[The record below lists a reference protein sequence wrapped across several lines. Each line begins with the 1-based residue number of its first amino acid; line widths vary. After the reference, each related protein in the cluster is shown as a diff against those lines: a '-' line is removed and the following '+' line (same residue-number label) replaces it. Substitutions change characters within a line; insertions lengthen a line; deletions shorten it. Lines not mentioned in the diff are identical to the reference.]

1 MSTFT
6 PREVAYD
13 RYRAA
18 VNSSRSVLGRHAD
31 DVRTDRARLLHRAAH
46 SIAAALDGPARVH
59 LPEPDD
65 DALHLR
71 ECRPVRP
78 VLVPTP
84 NYRCFST
91 SFGRFLA
98 WDGRV
103 RRPRGAVRRGSVTGA
118 SIRSSVPACSPS

>member
-65 DALHLR
+65 NALHTMAGH
-71 ECRPVRP
+71 VRA
-78 VLVPTP
+78 L
-84 NYRCFST
+84 
-91 SFGRFLA
+91 LA
-98 WDGRV
+98 ELGETAAATTAVVQPETTTIGPRTWTATDTGT
-103 RRPRGAVRRGSVTGA
+103 RPRPESRA
-118 SIRSSVPACSPS
+118 